1 MTPFFYIH
9 FCILPQN
16 AFRPSKKPSE
26 VVKSP
31 QKGVLDLKT
40 TLKTNLTVAEVCKG
54 FEYDESEQKGLYG
67 LSGRLTIQPEYQR
80 HYLYSEKNGERE
92 KKVVESVLKGYPIG
106 LFYFNKLGGENY
118 EVLDGQQRITS
129 LGRYF
134 KNLFPANDGSNVNYY
149 SSLSSEQ
156 KNRFL
161 NTKLTVYICEG
172 AENEIKEWY
181 KTINIAGMPLNKQE
195 ILNAVYSGAFVTAAK
210 KIFSNSTDSRLHIWK
225 NYVKCDVKRQE
236 LFRLSLEWLIK
247 SSDDEKIAEYMSLH
261 RDNPDISELE
271 NYFEGVIAW
280 IRSVFKETYTEMNN
294 LEWGRLF
301 EEYHAKN
308 YDSDKIAAE
317 IVRLYADDAVK
328 CKKNIFE
335 YVLSGGKLKNL
346 LQIRFF
352 EESTKKTVYARQ
364 TADAKAKNISNC
376 PLCALGNSKK
386 IYNYKEMD
394 ADHVTAW
401 SRGGETD
408 INNCQML
415 CKMHNRAKGNA

>member
-1 MTPFFYIH
+1 M
-9 FCILPQN
+9 
-16 AFRPSKKPSE
+16 
-26 VVKSP
+26 
-31 QKGVLDLKT
+31 KT
-40 TLKTNLTVAEVCKG
+40 TLNTNLTVAEVCEG

-67 LSGRLTIQPEYQR
+67 WSKRLTIQPEYQR
-80 HYLYSEKNGERE
+80 HYLYAENNGERE

-106 LFYFNKLGGENY
+106 LLYFNRLDDEKF

-134 KNLFPANDGSNVNYY
+134 KNLFPANDGSNAHYY
-149 SSLSSEQ
+149 SSLTSEQ

-210 KIFSNSTDSRLHIWK
+210 KIFSNSTDSRLHIWR

-236 LFRLSLEWLIK
+236 LLRLALEWLLQ

-261 RDNPDISELE
+261 RDNNDISELE
-271 NYFEGVIAW
+271 SHFERVIAW
-280 IRSVFKETYTEMNN
+280 IRSVFKEIYPEMRVI
-294 LEWGRLF
+294 EWGRLF
-301 EEYHAKN
+301 EQYHGKN
-308 YDSDKIAAE
+308 YDSDKISAE
-317 IVRLYADDAVK
+317 IELLFADDAVK

-335 YVLSGGKLKNL
+335 YVLSGKTLKNL

-364 TADAKAKNISNC
+364 TAEAKAKNISNC

-386 IYNYKEMD
+386 IYSYKEMD

-401 SRGGETD
+401 SKGGKTD

-415 CKMHNRAKGNA
+415 CKTHNRAKGNF